1 MTSLWQLFLL
11 FVRTSAFTFGGGYAM
26 IPLLS
31 AALVPSLLTSPEMA
45 NVVALAQMTP
55 GAVGLNCATYVGFR
69 EFGLAGALI
78 CTTGLFLPCLIIGT
92 LASAFRQTVRDN
104 AIFKACL
111 RGIRPLVIGLI
122 AYVVLF
128 FADGSLFTAP
138 IQTLWHNTAES
149 FGIEWRGFVIFAITL
164 ALELRFKLGAIWLLS
179 TAGLLGFLLFL
190 L

>member
-1 MTSLWQLFLL
+1 MMSLWQLFLL
-11 FVRTSAFTFGGGYAM
+11 FARTAAFTFGGGYAM

-31 AALVPSLLTSPEMA
+31 TALVPTLLTSSEMA

-69 EFGLAGALI
+69 EFGLAGAFV
-78 CTTGLFLPCLIIGT
+78 CTVGLFLPSLIIGT

-104 AIFKACL
+104 IAFKACL

-138 IQTLWHNTAES
+138 VWRKGLTS
-149 FGIEWRGFVIFAITL
+149 FGVEWRGIVIFAVTL
-164 ALELRFKLGAIWLLS
+164 ALELRFKPGVLWLLS

-190 L
+190 V